1 MFYHLKVS
9 YYSHM
14 GGRHIIH
21 SYSYVAYVVIYM
33 YILAFVLCQSYI
45 GDKGVLKFILFNHV
59 PINPSTITAT
69 AKMPVGKP

>member
-1 MFYHLKVS
+1 MLDAFRCLLCSKLCWHNRPVPS
-9 YYSHM
+9 
-14 GGRHIIH
+14 
-21 SYSYVAYVVIYM
+21 YVVIYM